1 MKLIFITSFEKR
13 TDRSA
18 PFRWVEVTISIMS
31 SCKQYPQSGQLC
43 TQMPITKV
51 PSCSLDSISC
61 ADCTTLAHPECNIVL
76 ISSGQ
81 LALISSGYQVL
92 ISIVLV
98 IIKKTDLN
106 SLQLWTLLSNNDMFN
121 STYSIVMNFK
131 EVRQFQVGCQTGAHK
146 CHLAAL
152 MSCWL

>member
-18 PFRWVEVTISIMS
+18 PFRWVEVTITRMS

-43 TQMPITKV
+43 TQMPITEV
-51 PSCSLDSISC
+51 PSCSLDSTSC
-61 ADCTTLAHPECNIVL
+61 ADCTTLAL

-106 SLQLWTLLSNNDMFN
+106 SLQLWTLRSNNDMFID
-121 STYSIVMNFK
+121 STYSIVINFK
-131 EVRQFQVGCQTGAHK
+131 EVRQFQVGCQTGAHA